1 MCEHHEH
8 NHISKSG
15 LDEKTQDGSALE
27 HGKLHDKAHKSW
39 SRRNFLLTGG
49 LAAIGSSLTINGLN
63 IHALARSPLL
73 AALSNANTDR
83 VLVLIRLKGGN
94 DGLNTI
100 IPVYD
105 YGTYTTH
112 RPDIALPMGNIVM
125 LDNDAGIGM
134 HNGLTNLHPLWLAGK
149 MKVIHN
155 VAYPQQ
161 NLSHFRSS
169 DIWSTASNTNEYWS
183 SGWLGR
189 FLEQEYPAY
198 LEAPPSVPPA
208 IQIGSESNLM
218 FRGENT
224 SMSLVI
230 NNPNEFYQIAQ
241 SGQLY
246 DTENLP
252 DCFYGSEL
260 GFMRQVTNSSFRYSQ
275 AIKSAYDSSTAAV
288 TYPSNNSLATNLA
301 IIARLIKGNL
311 GTKVYMVSIDG
322 FDTHANQLTGQNT
335 LFNRIG
341 NAVQAFYNDL
351 QATGHNQ
358 DVLIATHSEFG
369 RRVFQNGSFGTDHGE
384 AAPVIL
390 LGDGLEGNGFVGTAP
405 NIAQSNWVGPG
416 NIPYE
421 IDFRRI
427 YSTLLQDWFCMHP
440 AIVDAVLGHVH
451 TRIEGLVNACQ
462 PSIGSNDTAVL
473 LGHQP
478 DYSEYGATTIKYA
491 ILSGGTVRL
500 RIMNKASQ
508 PLVTLFNSYHDKGSY
523 KFHFNWLEYNLPA
536 GEYIYQLDSGGKTY
550 NRLFAVGE

>member
-1 MCEHHEH
+1 MCDHHDPKHTNPADLSEQH
-8 NHISKSG
+8 
-15 LDEKTQDGSALE
+15 TDGSALE
-27 HGKLHDKAHKSW
+27 HGKLHDNAHKSW

-49 LAAIGSSLTINGLN
+49 LAALGSAITLNGLP

-125 LDNDAGIGM
+125 LDNDAGIGI
-134 HNGLTNLHPLWLAGK
+134 HNGLTNLNPLWLAGK
-149 MKVIHN
+149 MKVVHN

-169 DIWSTASNTNEYWS
+169 DIWSTASNANEYWS

-198 LEAPPSVPPA
+198 LEAPPSIPPA

-252 DCFYGSEL
+252 DCYYGDEL
-260 GFMRQVTNSSFRYSQ
+260 AFMRQVTNSSFRYSQ

-288 TYPSNNSLATNLA
+288 TYPTNNSLATNLA

-322 FDTHANQLTGQNT
+322 FDTHANQLAGQNT

-341 NAVQAFYNDL
+341 NAIQAFYNDL

-369 RRVFQNGSFGTDHGE
+369 RRVFQNGSLGTDHGE

-390 LGDGLEGNGFVGTAP
+390 IGDGLEGNGFIGTPP
-405 NIAQSNWVGPG
+405 NIAESNWVGPG

-427 YSTLLQDWFCMHP
+427 YATLLQDWFCMHP
-440 AIVDAVLGHVH
+440 AIVDAVMGHTH
-451 TRIEGLVNACQ
+451 SRIAGMVNACQ

-491 ILSGGTVRL
+491 ILTGGNTRL
-500 RIMNKASQ
+500 RILNKASQ
-508 PLVTLFNSYHDKGSY
+508 PLVTLFNNYHDKGSY
-523 KFHFNWLEYNLPA
+523 KFYFNWLDYNLPE

-550 NRLFAVGE
+550 NRLLAVGQ